1 MLAKKARNRLIFLS
15 FSKIF
20 SFLIVFF
27 VVKTLNQNLLYF
39 KTPTD
44 LNKKIN
50 DIIGKKV
57 RLGGMVKEGSIEI
70 FGDEIKFVVTDL
82 ENEIF
87 VSFKGTVPNLFLEN
101 KGVVA
106 EGRLQDNNYF
116 IADRI
121 LAKHDE
127 NYMPPEIKKSLKKY
141 DK

>member
-15 FSKIF
+15 FSIIF
-20 SFLIVFF
+20 SILIVFF

-70 FGDEIKFVVTDL
+70 FGDEIKFVVTDF